1 MSTIAARSHSSMSLS
16 APARRKAVPAK
27 RRTPW
32 IVTMLGQFARR
43 PGRALVMMGFALAAV
58 LILANALM
66 FQQARHPAPMTGQAE
81 APRARMPA
89 QHVQPM
95 AAARPAESTQPTP
108 ADPVQQLETQS
119 PVSPGLL
126 PPSRPTGLPQ
136 GQAREAAPRPPASV
150 TNVPRTA
157 PAAAPARPAQVQAQ
171 AAAPRDAIADLIN
184 GDMRPPGEIKA
195 RSAATR

>member
-1 MSTIAARSHSSMSLS
+1 MSTMAARSHSSMSLS
-16 APARRKAVPAK
+16 APARRKATPAK
-27 RRTPW
+27 RKTPL

-43 PGRALVMMGFALAAV
+43 PGRALVTMGFALAAV

-81 APRARMPA
+81 APRARVPA
-89 QHVQPM
+89 QPV
-95 AAARPAESTQPTP
+95 AAARPAEPTQPTP

-136 GQAREAAPRPPASV
+136 GQAREAAPRPPAAV

-157 PAAAPARPAQVQAQ
+157 PAAPSRPAPVQAQAQAQ
-171 AAAPRDAIADLIN
+171 AAAPRDPIADLIN

>member
-16 APARRKAVPAK
+16 APARRKATPAK

-43 PGRALVMMGFALAAV
+43 PGRALVMMGFALAVV

-66 FQQARHPAPMTGQAE
+66 FQQARHPAPMTGPAE

-89 QHVQPM
+89 QPV
-95 AAARPAESTQPTP
+95 AAARPAEPTPMTP
-108 ADPVQQLETQS
+108 ADPVQPLETQS

-126 PPSRPTGLPQ
+126 PPSRPSGLPQ
-136 GQAREAAPRPPASV
+136 SQAREAAPRPPASV
-150 TNVPRTA
+150 TNVVRTA
-157 PAAAPARPAQVQAQ
+157 PAAAPSRSAPVQAQ
-171 AAAPRDAIADLIN
+171 APAPRDPIADLIN
-184 GDMRPPGEIKA
+184 GDMRPPAEIKA
-195 RSAATR
+195 RSAASR